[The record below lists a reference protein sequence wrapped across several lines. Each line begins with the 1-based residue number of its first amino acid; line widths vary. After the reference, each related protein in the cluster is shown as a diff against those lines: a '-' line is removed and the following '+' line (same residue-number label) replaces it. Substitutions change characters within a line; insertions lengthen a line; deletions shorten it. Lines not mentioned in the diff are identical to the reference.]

1 MTDTLLHRV
10 PEAEMTPQLQASRD
24 AALRLS
30 GDATIIEVFA
40 NSKAASTLLF
50 EDFYQKV
57 FFGGEV
63 DRRYKELLRL
73 RLSKLHGCFFCNR
86 NNEAG
91 ALEVGFTPAQID
103 AIGGD
108 AVAEFTP
115 AETAVLALADELA
128 LTNMGGR
135 LDAELYAQLK
145 ACFTDGQIMELG
157 TVGGVLGGMNKLSF
171 VFDLVE
177 REPYC
182 PFHKAA

>member
-1 MTDTLLHRV
+1 MADTLLNRV
-10 PEAEMTPQLQASRD
+10 PEDKMAPPLRASRE

-91 ALEVGFTPAQID
+91 ALEVGFTPAQVD

-115 AETAVLALADELA
+115 AENAVLALANELA
-128 LTNMGGR
+128 LTNMGGS
-135 LDAELYAQLK
+135 LDADLYDQLS

-171 VFDLVE
+171 VFNLVE

-182 PFHKAA
+182 PFHRAA